1 MNGQYSIFNRSMN
14 GITTISDGAGSFI
27 TDGQAIHDKI
37 FFTDEVEATQGTT
50 KLTQTEVITT
60 NVNCDQLTA
69 TTTNIATMTADSVNT
84 DRLIVYDAS
93 NNIITDLNGN
103 NSTSTFNGVSN
114 FNNTINVTNKN
125 IVQTQTG
132 IINQSGTGT
141 NNMKDTN
148 VNGFLVLGS
157 NITQNGGSTSL
168 KDVTCDAL
176 TLRSGKSITQ
186 SGTTDNTLSKTTVTE
201 LIILDAVTFP
211 SNVTVPGTTTT
222 DDIVMQGDSV
232 IIQDLTVEPS
242 GQTNIL
248 RNTKTL
254 DLEVDGD
261 LDMIKAGS
269 SATLKNTTIQGSAE
283 IQGDITQ
290 TTGSTILKTISCNNI
305 TLNADQNITQ
315 SGSGYITQSGTG
327 TNTLKAIELTNN
339 SNITFNGNGIIS
351 QPLNTSQNILN
362 NFRCAGYGIVGGRNN
377 TVYSN
382 SQPCQNNN
390 GLQLQYNRDNS
401 SFYSFIMTNRGSGGN
416 GGFRFQRYGVGTYID
431 EPLVIDDNITMNKN
445 LQVPGGSITCASAS
459 LGNISQTELNCLD
472 NCSVNIQTEFNLLSS
487 EIDNLQASTSGNSTA
502 LTGISY
508 SAGSDTTTVD
518 NNLTVSAGKNLLVG
532 GANILNLI
540 DLNADD
546 IIALNQRTTGMSYN
560 GAGDRTT
567 INNNVTMSGSD
578 VTINGTLLV
587 QGMDIKAE
595 IDALET
601 SITTGNLDTTNL
613 TTNNLT
619 VETNTRLGNS
629 GGNTYIKGLFYFC
642 DTETG
647 NEEDYTQFNQMTIQ
661 YEGGGSNTFFNV
673 EQHIPN
679 GIMSFKIKNIENT
692 QLIESLRINLDSVGV
707 NGDLN
712 VNGDAILNN
721 GLTVS
726 GITDFYNDLNARET
740 LTVYKNITLLD
751 KLKIESA
758 RILSSNITLTF
769 PLEEYQVI
777 KNNNINISV
786 TLPSISTTQ
795 NNVCVTF
802 IMLGTNS
809 ICNLLVP
816 GGTLIYDTNR
826 NPQSSVFLSSTGLM
840 NIRLISN
847 NQNWYIVD
855 FVRNPNSVITQTIES
870 KTASIITDNGQSSSP
885 TLTVGDSKNG
895 VDKSVIVV
903 PNSNSGAYNPIVQT
917 GDISVVGYGDLQND
931 GRMSISTWSNTKNGI
946 RITDD
951 STTINGGDNFITVN
965 PSSIT
970 IDSGNNSV
978 TVDTSK
984 TQVVGNF
991 ISRSL
996 TPGYMYNG
1004 IGENY
1009 AILCSA
1015 KAYRPYDIDD
1025 HYYINPGFKFVIYQ
1039 NDNYG
1044 GAVYTLKN
1052 DGLTPKVLAAT
1063 VINRMNSIKVFYS
1076 DTPTNDNTFNEITM
1090 DFIS

>member
-27 TDGQAIHDKI
+27 SDGQAIHDNI

-50 KLTQTEVITT
+50 KLTQTGVITT
-60 NVNCDQLTA
+60 DVNCDQLTA
-69 TTTNIATMTADSVNT
+69 STTNIGTLTADNVNT
-84 DRLIVYDAS
+84 DRVIVYDAG
-93 NNIITDLNGN
+93 NNIVTDLNGT

-132 IINQSGTGT
+132 EINQSGTGT
-141 NNMKDTN
+141 NDFKDSN
-148 VNGFLVLGS
+148 INGFLVVGS

-168 KDVTCDAL
+168 KDVTCDAI

-186 SGTTDNTLSKTTVTE
+186 SGTTDNTLSKTTVTD
-201 LIILDAVTFP
+201 LIILDSVVFP

-222 DDIVMQGDSV
+222 DDIIMQGDSV

-242 GQTNIL
+242 GETNIL

-254 DLEVDGD
+254 NLEVDGNFV
-261 LDMIKAGS
+261 MSKGGS

-305 TLNADQNITQ
+305 TLNADQIITQ
-315 SGSGYITQSGTG
+315 SGTGYITQSGTG

-377 TVYSN
+377 TIYSN

-445 LQVPGGSITCASAS
+445 LQIPGGSITCASAS

-472 NCSVNIQTEFNLLSS
+472 NCNVNIQTEFNLLSS
-487 EIDNLQASTSGNSTA
+487 EIDNLQASTSGNTTA

-508 SAGSDTTTVD
+508 TSGTDTTTID

-532 GANILNLI
+532 TANILNLI

-560 GAGDRTT
+560 AAADTTT
-567 INNNVTMSGSD
+567 IDNNVT
-578 VTINGTLLV
+578 INKTLIV
-587 QGMDIKAE
+587 QGMDIKGE
-595 IDALET
+595 IDALDATIT
-601 SITTGNLDTTNL
+601 SGTLNTNDL
-613 TTNNLT
+613 VANNLT
-619 VETNTRLGNS
+619 VTNLAEASQLNVDGTITTGTLVVNELSANGESAFYNNLFLMTGNLEIRNGNMKLIDNITNT
-629 GGNTYIKGLFYFC
+629 Y
-642 DTETG
+642 
-647 NEEDYTQFNQMTIQ
+647 YTQLYQSNDDGIIENVVQNGSINFNTRD
-661 YEGGGSNTFFNV
+661 GSNQIIQTV
-673 EQHIPN
+673 
-679 GIMSFKIKNIENT
+679 
-692 QLIESLRINLDSVGV
+692 SLNANALTC
-707 NGDLN
+707 NKDLN
-712 VNGDAILNN
+712 VNGNALLNT
-721 GLTVS
+721 GLSVF
-726 GITDFYNDLNARET
+726 GITDFYNNVNARET
-740 LTVYKNITLLD
+740 FTVYKNITLLD

-777 KNNNINISV
+777 RNNNINISV

-855 FVRNPNSVITQTIES
+855 FVRNPNSVITQTIET
-870 KTASIITDNGQSSSP
+870 KTASIITDNGQTSNA
-885 TLTVGDSKNG
+885 TLTVGDSNNG
-895 VDKSVIVV
+895 VDKSVVV
-903 PNSNSGAYNPIVQT
+903 IPNSNAGIYNPIVQN
-917 GDISVVGYGDLQND
+917 GDISVVGLGDLNGD

-946 RITDD
+946 RITNN
-951 STTINGGDNFITVN
+951 STTINGD
-965 PSSIT
+965 
-970 IDSGNNSV
+970 NNSV

-991 ISRSL
+991 ISRAL
-996 TPGYMYNG
+996 IPGYMYNG
-1004 IGENY
+1004 IGESY

-1015 KAYRPYDIDD
+1015 KAYRPLDIDD
-1025 HYYINPGFKFVIYQ
+1025 HYYINPGFKFEIYQ

-1044 GAVYTLKN
+1044 GAVYSLKN

-1063 VINRMNSIKVFYS
+1063 VLNRISSIKVFYS
-1076 DTPTNDNTFNEITM
+1076 NTPTNDNTFNEITM